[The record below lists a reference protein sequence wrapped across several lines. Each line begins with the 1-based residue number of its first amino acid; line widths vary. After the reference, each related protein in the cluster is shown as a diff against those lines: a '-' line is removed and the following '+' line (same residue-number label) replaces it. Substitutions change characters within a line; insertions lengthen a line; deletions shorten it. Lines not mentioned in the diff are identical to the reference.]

1 MDTTV
6 ALVPAVSLEPDRAAG
21 GTPGLVVYEHT
32 LTNLSNGS
40 ETFLLSASSSLGWGV
55 SVQPA
60 SVLLA
65 QGGTATVKVF
75 VSIPASAAPGTV
87 DVTTVTATSQSDGSV
102 SDTATDSTT
111 RQAYP
116 YGVYLPL
123 VRRSGP

>member
-1 MDTTV
+1 M
-6 ALVPAVSLEPDRAAG
+6 
-21 GTPGLVVYEHT
+21 VYEHT
-32 LTNLSNGS
+32 LTNLGNGS
-40 ETFLLSASSSLGWGV
+40 ETFLLSASSSEGWSV

-60 SVLLA
+60 AVTL
-65 QGGTATVKVF
+65 GKGDTETVKVF
-75 VSIPASAAPGTV
+75 VSIPASAAAGTV
-87 DVTTVTATSQSDGSV
+87 DVTTVTATSQSDGAV